1 MRLASVIG
9 NTCSSVLVGWWSS
22 GYSGWVGRSEGCC
35 GLISTAPPKHALE
48 LVEEVES
55 ALPLLV
61 STPLDGDPYRDGEAA
76 DDQQVQ
82 QPNLHHGGLIALTLK

>member
-1 MRLASVIG
+1 VRLASVIG
-9 NTCSSVLVGWWSS
+9 NTCSSMLVGWWSS
-22 GYSGWVGRSEGCC
+22 RYSGWVGRSEGCSF
-35 GLISTAPPKHALE
+35 ISTAPPKHALE

-61 STPLDGDPYRDGEAA
+61 STPLDGDPYCNGEAA
-76 DDQQVQ
+76 DGQQVQ